1 MSKGAA
7 RNMQRISLK
16 IAAGTAPPQNPDVKQ
31 APVYKQVRALELR
44 RLARIRHVFE
54 IEEEIAKKHAAGES
68 VGLLREKLL
77 GVKNGTI
84 EPPHY
89 RDIRP
94 TSDTQRHRSMTSS
107 KPQRDQQKSDGRV
120 RHHRL
125 YRSDREVIS
134 DLNDLSKGK
143 LTPTGMATIKGLL
156 DRFDEETVI
165 GALELKADFVRK
177 VAASALFAMVPA
189 MSPADGILLASVL
202 EARLPPLPQE
212 GRREERQPEEIA
224 PAQGPAV
231 KAISVDAIAG
241 AEYMELRSK
250 GWTISGSWMLPPG
263 SKQAPPP
270 APNPVPAKKEVEPL
284 PAKRPRTAVA
294 PASAKPDKE
303 KKKKG
308 RGRKATK
315 PVHQPRHVPLSAE
328 ALARLRSNEAFRTS
342 SAEPPRKIGTITLPP
357 STRAGFVAP
366 PASPKINWRDESED
380 GSMWDR

>member
-54 IEEEIAKKHAAGES
+54 IEDEVAKKQAAGES

-84 EPPHY
+84 EPPDY

-94 TSDTQRHRSMTSS
+94 TSDTQRHRSMTPS
-107 KPQRDQQKSDGRV
+107 KPHRDQQKSDGRV

-134 DLNDLSKGK
+134 DLNDLRKGK

-165 GALELKADFVRK
+165 GALELKAEFVRK

-189 MSPADGILLASVL
+189 MSPADGILLAGVL
-202 EARLPPLPQE
+202 EARLPPLPKE
-212 GRREERQPEEIA
+212 DPPDERQPAETA
-224 PAQGPAV
+224 PAQGDAV
-231 KAISVDAIAG
+231 KAISVDAISG
-241 AEYMELRSK
+241 AEYLELRIR
-250 GWTISGSWMLPPG
+250 GWTISGSWMQPPG
-263 SKQAPPP
+263 SKQTPPSTP
-270 APNPVPAKKEVEPL
+270 DPVPTKKVIETL
-284 PAKRPRTAVA
+284 SAKRPRTAVA
-294 PASAKPDKE
+294 PAAKPDKA

-315 PVHQPRHVPLSAE
+315 PVAQPRHVPLSAE

-366 PASPKINWRDESED
+366 PATPEINWRDESED